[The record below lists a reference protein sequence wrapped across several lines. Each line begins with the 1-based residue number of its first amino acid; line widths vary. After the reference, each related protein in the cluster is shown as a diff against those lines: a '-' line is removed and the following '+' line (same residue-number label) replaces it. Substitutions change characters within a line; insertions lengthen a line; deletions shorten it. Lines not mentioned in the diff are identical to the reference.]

1 MDAIPSE
8 RGTTFRY
15 PSTANLYVDSLDRVN
30 PNDSS
35 ANFLINRPNNILSGF
50 FTRLA
55 LNEIV
60 LDYGVPNVRAV
71 DSNNTF
77 SVLIGSTP
85 QNITLSDG
93 FYTAKEALDRIVALL
108 NIAVGS
114 ATFSI
119 TTDADGD
126 VFLTNTSNYTIVET
140 NLSVQLNIT
149 GSATAS
155 LSKLVES
162 PVLLPTKYIDIV
174 CDNLT
179 YCQDLKD
186 TSTNATARD
195 VLYRWYFAWD
205 NECSY
210 DAYGFPILQG
220 YRQFIQRRYLS
231 FPKQIKWDNNQPIG
245 QLSFQIYDNSGDLY
259 NTTNGELEYNMS
271 LLVSEV

>member
-1 MDAIPSE
+1 MDSIPSE
-8 RGTTFRY
+8 KASTFRF
-15 PSTANLYVDSLDRVN
+15 PSTANLYIDSLDRTQGT
-30 PNDSS
+30 S
-35 ANFLINRPNNILSGF
+35 ANFLINQKQNILTGF

-55 LNEIV
+55 VNEIV
-60 LDYGVPNVRAV
+60 LDYGIPNIRAV
-71 DSNNTF
+71 DTNNTI
-77 SVLIGSTP
+77 SVLVGASP
-85 QNITLSDG
+85 YNITLNDG

-108 NIAVGS
+108 NTAVGS

-126 VFLTNTSNYTIVET
+126 ASLTNTSNYTIVET
-140 NLSVQLNIT
+140 TLSQQLNFT
-149 GSATAS
+149 GGATAS
-155 LSKLVES
+155 TSKLVES
-162 PVLLPTKYIDIV
+162 PVILATKYIDIV

-186 TSTNATARD
+186 TSTNSNARD
-195 VLYRWYFAWD
+195 VLYRWYLAWD
-205 NECSY
+205 SECSY

-245 QLSFQIYDNSGDLY
+245 QLSFQLYYSDGSLYD
-259 NTTNGELEYNMS
+259 TTNGELEFNMS